1 LIASVTL
8 LVEMKETG
16 TLFIGSR
23 NNYCKWSRKNQIINK
38 LVLILAHRILK

>member
-1 LIASVTL
+1 MLPIICSITHTEKINQACYVVLIASVTL

-23 NNYCKWSRKNQIINK
+23 NNYCK
-38 LVLILAHRILK
+38 